1 MGRSASLAV
10 EMRMVTAHAA
20 RRAILRLGERNDAVT
35 PAILALTVARML
47 PVGIALIGAKLDLPT
62 VAVIGWFG
70 PRGLASVVFALLALD
85 GLLPDDGIRVVSIIT
100 ATVLMSVILHGAT
113 AAPIS
118 WRYSGGSTVPATEPR

>member
-1 MGRSASLAV
+1 VAGLPLRDPRAHGLAD
-10 EMRMVTAHAA
+10 AA
-20 RRAILRLGERNDAVT
+20 GGDR
-35 PAILALTVARML
+35 
-47 PVGIALIGAKLDLPT
+47 LIGAKLDLPT

-70 PRGLASVVFALLALD
+70 PRGLASVVFALPALD